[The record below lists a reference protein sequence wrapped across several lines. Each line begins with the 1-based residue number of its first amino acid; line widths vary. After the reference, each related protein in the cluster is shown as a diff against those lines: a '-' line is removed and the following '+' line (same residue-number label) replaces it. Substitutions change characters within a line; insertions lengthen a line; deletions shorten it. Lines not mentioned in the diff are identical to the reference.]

1 MQYENH
7 YKRLILTTFASVK
20 VCLQRIY
27 ILCPKINILTI
38 LAWKLKMTKWDICG
52 DFPLQ
57 CSAFI
62 WWIFAT
68 AYSEAALLILILKML
83 LANKRVASILD
94 DMETF
99 SWYCFKM
106 QIRLPFSLL
115 LLLSSKASE
124 KEEKKSRQDKG
135 EKSFFFYILSC

>member
-1 MQYENH
+1 M
-7 YKRLILTTFASVK
+7 
-20 VCLQRIY
+20 Y
-27 ILCPKINILTI
+27 ILGPKINMIQVPKWQFV
-38 LAWKLKMTKWDICG
+38 AQKLKMTKWDICS
-52 DFPLQ
+52 DFPLR

-124 KEEKKSRQDKG
+124 KEEKNHVKIK
-135 EKSFFFYILSC
+135 EKNPSFFTFCLAKKRNSELPRVCGINM

>member
-1 MQYENH
+1 MKCSLTHFWHEN
-7 YKRLILTTFASVK
+7 L
-20 VCLQRIY
+20 
-27 ILCPKINILTI
+27 
-38 LAWKLKMTKWDICG
+38 KWDIFG
-52 DFPLQ
+52 DLLST
-57 CSAFI
+57 CSASI

-124 KEEKKSRQDKG
+124 KEEKKNHVKIK
-135 EKSFFFYILSC
+135 EKNPSFFTFCLAKKRNSELPRVCGINM

>member
-1 MQYENH
+1 MV
-7 YKRLILTTFASVK
+7 TF
-20 VCLQRIY
+20 CL
-27 ILCPKINILTI
+27 KNATI
-38 LAWKLKMTKWDICG
+38 ISFWQLFEHSRNCSWSHFWHKNFKWDI
-52 DFPLQ
+52 LRNLLST
-57 CSAFI
+57 CSASI